1 MAERRTAEH
10 NDAAVDRS
18 RRRSRV
24 SCAVVAGLFLTSC
37 APDPDSPAAGFRVE
51 ETTIADIHAAF
62 RAGTLTCTE
71 LVTMYL
77 DRIRAYDKNGPA
89 INAITTVNPRALDEA
104 AALDERWQRGG
115 SSGPLHCV
123 PVLLKDNINTTDMP
137 TTSGSAILRNT
148 TALDDAAVV
157 KRLENAGA
165 LILGKAGMGELAAGG
180 YNTVHGQQLNPYDT
194 SVTMAGSSS
203 GSGASVAANLT
214 AVAIGTDTYT
224 SVRSPAAATSIV
236 GIRPTTGL
244 ISRNGISPRKAGI
257 DTAGPMAR
265 SVTDA
270 VIVLNVLVG
279 PDPADPRSLDVHAS
293 YPAAAKT
300 ATGYADFTRHLAP
313 GALRGAR
320 IGVAE
325 DFFGSDPEID
335 ALARAAVAR
344 MQELGAELVEVRFDP
359 DFFERYVRGWVENL
373 DEVLVWGFREQWE
386 AYLKTLQPGIPGT
399 VAEWVRIYE
408 NELSQ
413 TQFPPATGRTS
424 ALPMLKASLEHSSTD
439 PEYVGMIEQTLPMIT
454 RTKLAMF
461 DRHGVDALVFP
472 YQAQPSPAV
481 LGGYDSVGFP
491 MIVVPMGFGANGM
504 PAGFTFMGRPYDE
517 GKLIGYAYDYEQAT
531 KLRRPSPLTPPL
543 AAATSGQ

>member
-1 MAERRTAEH
+1 VRRTAERCVF
-10 NDAAVDRS
+10 DTCRRPLRRGAVAAALILS
-18 RRRSRV
+18 
-24 SCAVVAGLFLTSC
+24 SC
-37 APDPDSPAAGFRVE
+37 APEPGTPVLSFRIE

-62 RAGTLTCTE
+62 DAGTLTCRD
-71 LVTMYL
+71 LVEMYL
-77 DRIRAYDKNGPA
+77 DRINAYDKAGPA
-89 INAITTVNPRALDEA
+89 INAITTVNLRALDEA
-104 AALDERWQRGG
+104 AALDERWRRSGAA
-115 SSGPLHCV
+115 GPLHCI

-157 KRLENAGA
+157 RRLEDAGA

-180 YNTVHGQQLNPYDT
+180 YNTVHGEQRNPYDT

-203 GSGASVAANLT
+203 GSGAAVAANLT

-224 SVRSPAAATSIV
+224 SVRAPAAATSIV

-244 ISRNGISPRKAGI
+244 ISRRGIAPRKAGI

-265 SVTDA
+265 TVTDA
-270 VIVLNVLVG
+270 VIVLNVLAG
-279 PDPADPRSLDVHAS
+279 PDSADPRSLDVHAS

-300 ATGYADFTRHLAP
+300 EVGYADFTRYLEP

-335 ALARAAVAR
+335 ALGRAAVAR
-344 MQELGAELVEVRFDP
+344 MQQLGAELVEVRFDP
-359 DFFERYVRGWVENL
+359 EFFDRYVRGWAENL

-386 AYLKTLQPGIPGT
+386 TYLETLKPGIPGT

-408 NELSQ
+408 NELPQ
-413 TQFPPATGRTS
+413 TQFPPATGRVS
-424 ALPMLKASLEHSSTD
+424 ALPMLKASLEHSSSD
-439 PEYVGMIEQTLPMIT
+439 PQYVEMIEQTLPMIT
-454 RTKLAMF
+454 RTKRALF
-461 DRHGVDALVFP
+461 EGHDVDALVFP

-491 MIVVPMGFGANGM
+491 MIVVPMGFEPNGM
-504 PAGFTFMGRPYDE
+504 PAGITFMGRPYDE

-531 KLRRPSPLTPPL
+531 KLRRPPPSTPPL
-543 AAATSGQ
+543 AAQGR

>member
-1 MAERRTAEH
+1 MPVHRKAERCG
-10 NDAAVDRS
+10 AAVVGAY
-18 RRRSRV
+18 RRSRSTRV
-24 SCAVVAGLFLTSC
+24 VVAGLLLSSC
-37 APDPDSPAAGFRVE
+37 APDPNAPVGFRVE
-51 ETTIADIHAAF
+51 ETTIAEIHAAF
-62 RAGTLTCTE
+62 AAGTLTCRE

-77 DRIRAYDKNGPA
+77 DRIRAYDKDGPA
-89 INAITTVNPRALDEA
+89 LNAITTVNPRALDDA
-104 AALDERWQRGG
+104 AALDERWQRSGP
-115 SSGPLHCV
+115 SGPLHCI

-137 TTSGSAILRNT
+137 TTSGSAILKNT

-236 GIRPTTGL
+236 GFRPTTGL

-265 SVTDA
+265 TVRDA
-270 VIVLNVLVG
+270 VIVLNVLAG
-279 PDPADPRSLDVHAS
+279 PDPADPRSLDVHAN

-300 ATGYADFTRHLAP
+300 DTGYADFTQYLAT

-335 ALARAAVAR
+335 ALARAAAAR

-359 DFFERYVRGWVENL
+359 GFFERYVRGWVENL

-386 AYLKTLQPGIPGT
+386 AYLKTLQPGVPGT

-408 NELSQ
+408 NELTQ

-424 ALPMLKASLEHSSTD
+424 ALPMLKASLEHSSSD
-439 PEYVGMIEQTLPMIT
+439 PEYVEMIEQTLPMIT
-454 RTKLAMF
+454 RTKLATF
-461 DRHGVDALVFP
+461 DSHGVDALVFP

-491 MIVVPMGFGANGM
+491 MIVVPMGFSMNGM
-504 PAGFTFMGRPYDE
+504 PAGITFMGRPYDE
-517 GKLIGYAYDYEQAT
+517 SKLIGYAYDYEQAT

-543 AAATSGQ
+543 AAATSRQ